1 MIAMTNYAKNVNR
14 TVNRTPQNV
23 KATTEQKENN
33 AGGFV
38 FTIDLWSRLD
48 RFLTIGA
55 DRNTY
60 YVKAKDSINDNY
72 EVVIECAKE
81 DGIRTVNHIT
91 DVSVAG
97 RAPKN
102 TPAVF
107 ALAVCAVFGNKGVKE
122 AAFRAMPRVAR
133 TATDFFAFINDYKAL
148 GGGFGTVAR
157 KGIEAW
163 YADKEISD
171 AAYQIIKY
179 RQRNG
184 WTHLDAL
191 RLAHVKPRNKA
202 EANLYGFAKSLAGKD
217 ADYTANLLP
226 EVAQGYL
233 LAQEAKKAS
242 QIVTLINDY
251 NLPREAIPTQFLNDV
266 DVWDSLLQRMPA
278 TALIRNLGRMSSI
291 GLLKAGSNAR
301 KMVVDKLSD
310 GDWLR
315 KSRIHPIN
323 VLNALY
329 VYKTGH
335 GVRGS
340 LAWDPVGKVCDALD
354 GAFYAAF
361 DHVEPT
367 GKRTMLALDI
377 SGSMDMNWGEKN
389 PSFSLS
395 PREISAAMAMAT
407 ARVEED
413 YFFTAFTS
421 QISELNISPRQR
433 LDDVIRFI
441 SSLYMGSTDCAQPML
456 YALKNNI
463 LVDTFAVYTDNET
476 WYGAVHPFEALKT
489 YRREMN
495 PEAKLVVIAC
505 SPTEFSIADPSD
517 AGMLDISGFD
527 ANVPQIISD
536 FARK

>member
-1 MIAMTNYAKNVNR
+1 MTNYAKNVTR
-14 TVNRTPQNV
+14 TATRTSQSV
-23 KATTEQKENN
+23 KAVAGQKMNN

-55 DRNTY
+55 DRNSY
-60 YVKAKDSINDNY
+60 YVNAKNSINDNY
-72 EVVIECAKE
+72 EVIIECAKE
-81 DGIRTVNHIT
+81 DGIRTINTIVE
-91 DVSVAG
+91 VSTGG

-102 TPAVF
+102 APAVF
-107 ALAVCAVFGNKGVKE
+107 ALVVCAAFGDKAVKE

-157 KGIEAW
+157 KGIACW
-163 YADKEISD
+163 YSEKEISQ

-191 RLAHVKPRNKA
+191 RLSHVKPRNMV
-202 EANLYGFAKSLAGKD
+202 EANLYAFAKSLAGKD
-217 ADYTANLLP
+217 AVYTANLLP

-233 LAQEAKKAS
+233 QAQEATKAS
-242 QIVTLINDY
+242 QIVTLVDDY

-266 DVWDSLLQRMPA
+266 DVWNSLLQRMPA
-278 TALIRNLGRMSSI
+278 TALIRNLGKMSSI
-291 GLLKAGSNAR
+291 GLLKAGDAR
-301 KMVVDKLSD
+301 KLVVSKLSD
-310 GDWLR
+310 TEWLS
-315 KSRIHPIN
+315 KGRIHPIT
-323 VLNALY
+323 VLNALH
-329 VYKTGH
+329 VYQQGH

-340 LAWDPVGKVCDALD
+340 LTWQPASVICDAMD
-354 GAFYAAF
+354 SAFYAAF
-361 DHVEPT
+361 KHVEPT

-377 SGSMDMNWGEKN
+377 SGSMGMEWGEQN
-389 PSFSLS
+389 ASFSLK

-413 YFFTAFTS
+413 YMFTAFTMEMT
-421 QISELNISPRQR
+421 ELNISPRQR
-433 LDDVIRFI
+433 LDDVVKSI
-441 SSLYMGSTDCAQPML
+441 SRLPMGATDCAQPMV
-456 YALKNNI
+456 YALKNKI
-463 LVDTFAVYTDNET
+463 EIDTFCVYTDNET
-476 WYGAVHPFEALKT
+476 WYGDVHPFEALKT
-489 YRREMN
+489 YRRKVN
-495 PEAKLVVIAC
+495 PEAKLVVVAC

-527 ANVPQIISD
+527 SNVPSVISD
-536 FARK
+536 FVRR